1 MVGGAAGGIIYVV
14 LKINTHPWSPVI
26 APKVRVAKR
35 RAVSLGAMKALEGM
49 ERREGDLKAA
59 NRIRAVRGC
68 AVIAVSVF
76 VVIPILL
83 RQVMRFEA
91 VMHNVVEK
99 DAGEIWQLVMAFDA
113 MLLVFTFPIAVITNR
128 ESRSKRINEFLDT
141 GTRATGSNDNPF
153 VRIVLVICMLGL
165 LYGEFLIVD
174 AIGSLWLRFRLR
186 DVDRYRVAVILE
198 MLVAEPRGID
208 PRLLL
213 RMGENPLHLRHTL
226 GYLMAYEWADIS
238 AEGDNLWLLSP
249 AKRELRHA
257 KAGLFEADEPE

>member
-1 MVGGAAGGIIYVV
+1 MESCYCAKGAGREAAGCFAGG
-14 LKINTHPWSPVI
+14 S
-26 APKVRVAKR
+26 R
-35 RAVSLGAMKALEGM
+35 RRLERM
-49 ERREGDLKAA
+49 ERREEELKAA
-59 NRIRAVRGC
+59 NRVRAAKGC
-68 AVIAVSVF
+68 AVIAALVF

-91 VMHNVVEK
+91 VMHNVVEW
-99 DAGEIWQLVMAFDA
+99 DTPEIWQLVICLDA
-113 MLLVFTFPIAVITNR
+113 MLLVFTFPVAVITNR

-153 VRIVLVICMLGL
+153 IRIVLVICMLGL

-174 AIGSLWLRFRLR
+174 AISSLWLRIRLR
-186 DVDRYRVAVILE
+186 DVDRHRVAVILE
-198 MLVAEPRGID
+198 MLIAEPRGID

-238 AEGDNLWLLSP
+238 AEGDYLWLLSP

-257 KAGLFEADEPE
+257 KAGLFEADEPG